1 MCSEEPIKLEELP
14 ETILDRYCNRDRDQF
29 LVTVYPVGDMW
40 QEDVLYGFVEN
51 LENVS
56 EKSTGVAP
64 MALALM
70 DVFARDGRNAILL
83 TLLIVFLLLW
93 VDLRGIRYSLMAM
106 LPLACGVFWMV
117 GLMYLS
123 GIMLSIMTVIA
134 LPMIVGIGIDDGV
147 HIMHRWRSEGNG
159 NVKTVFASTGKAI
172 FLTSLTTGFAF
183 GSLVFSA
190 FRGWAQFGAALAI
203 GVGTCFLTTVIVLP
217 GIIGFLTRKK

>member
-1 MCSEEPIKLEELP
+1 
-14 ETILDRYCNRDRDQF
+14 
-29 LVTVYPVGDMW
+29 
-40 QEDVLYGFVEN
+40 
-51 LENVS
+51 
-56 EKSTGVAP
+56 
-64 MALALM
+64 
-70 DVFARDGRNAILL
+70 
-83 TLLIVFLLLW
+83 
-93 VDLRGIRYSLMAM
+93 MAM
-106 LPLACGVFWMV
+106 LPLACGIFWMV

-183 GSLVFSA
+183 GSLVFSV

-217 GIIGFLTRKK
+217 GIIGFLNRNK

>member
-1 MCSEEPIKLEELP
+1 
-14 ETILDRYCNRDRDQF
+14 
-29 LVTVYPVGDMW
+29 
-40 QEDVLYGFVEN
+40 VLYGFVEN
-51 LENVS
+51 LESVS
-56 EKSTGVAP
+56 EKATGTAP
-64 MALALM
+64 IALALM
-70 DVFARDGRNAILL
+70 DVFARDGRHAILL

-93 VDLRGIRYSLMAM
+93 LDLGGIRYALMAM

-183 GSLVFSA
+183 GSLVFSV
-190 FRGWAQFGAALAI
+190 FRGWAQFGGALAI

-217 GIIGFLTRKK
+217 GIIGFLNRNKNRA